1 MERGERRWGEA
12 GGREK
17 GKWGCNSWEVEGSAE
32 YMYVVHTFITLTHV
46 GGEGGGGRGEER
58 QKGRGKILNNC
69 DDHYSWGGKGW

>member
-32 YMYVVHTFITLTHV
+32 YMYVVHTFITLTPV
-46 GGEGGGGRGEER
+46 GGERGGGGG
-58 QKGRGKILNNC
+58 KGRRETE
-69 DDHYSWGGKGW
+69 GKGENLK